1 MFCLRER
8 RDINLEYRSRV
19 SYNRGS
25 LYQRLSIFLIKEKF
39 FMDIIKLS
47 STFFQDCIENHTEQ
61 ELMLSD
67 NGRPCV
73 LLRLKY
79 NGKIQKFAVPFR
91 SNISNTAPKMQYF
104 PLPPN
109 KNTKQGN
116 YHGIHY
122 IKIFPVSD
130 KYVNKYRIDNDK
142 YWTMI
147 KNIISKPDNEK
158 IIVNSCQS
166 YLNDYASGN
175 IHSMTPNINRILS
188 WL

>member
-1 MFCLRER
+1 M
-8 RDINLEYRSRV
+8 Y
-19 SYNRGS
+19 
-25 LYQRLSIFLIKEKF
+25 
-39 FMDIIKLS
+39 IIKLS
-47 STFFQDCIENHTEQ
+47 SKFFQDCIKNYTEQ
-61 ELMLSD
+61 ELTLSD
-67 NGRPCV
+67 RGRPCV

-79 NGKIQKFAVPFR
+79 KGKIQKFAVPFR
-91 SNISNTAPKMQYF
+91 SNISNTAPKEQYF

-116 YHGIHY
+116 SHGIHY

-130 KYVNKYRIDNDK
+130 KYINKYRADNDK
-142 YWTMI
+142 YWLMI

-175 IHSMTPNINRILS
+175 IHSMTPNINGILR
-188 WL
+188 WLSV